1 MKIKN
6 ICCIG
11 AGYVGG
17 PSMTVF
23 SEKCPEINFHIV
35 DIDNDKINKWNS
47 KNHKD
52 FPVFEPGLS
61 DLVLKNRDKNLF

>member
-11 AGYVGG
+11 AGYGV
-17 PSMTVF
+17 TIHDCF
-23 SEKCPEINFHIV
+23 LRKCPEINFHIV
-35 DIDNDKINKWNS
+35 ILTMKIIMNS

-61 DLVLKNRDKNLF
+61 DLV